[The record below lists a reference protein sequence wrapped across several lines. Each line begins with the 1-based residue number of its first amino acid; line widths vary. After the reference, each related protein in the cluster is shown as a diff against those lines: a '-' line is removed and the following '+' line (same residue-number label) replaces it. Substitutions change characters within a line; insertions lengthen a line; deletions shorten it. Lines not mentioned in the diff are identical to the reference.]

1 MSRRPPQPELPISG
15 AFPKPRRGLSP
26 AQMWHAFSM
35 LLTREVLRFGRIWVQ
50 TILPPMIMTS
60 LYFIVFGHLIG
71 PRVGKIEGVPY
82 ISFLVPGLILMSVIT
97 QSYANVVSSF
107 YGAKFARHIEELLVS
122 PMPHW
127 LIVLGYLAGGVARG
141 LAVGAAVTFVAVF
154 FAKIQVHDFTA
165 LILVMVLTSAVFS
178 LGGMINAIYA
188 NSFDHISIV
197 PTFVLTPLTYLGGVF
212 YSIQMLPPFWQQVS
226 LFNPILYIISGFR
239 HAMLG
244 ISDVPVYS
252 TYLILIAAIIVLY
265 SFTLFLFHRGIG
277 MRG

>member
-1 MSRRPPQPELPISG
+1 MNPQKKLPISG
-15 AFPKPRRGLSP
+15 EFPATSGGMNARQMFNAFL
-26 AQMWHAFSM
+26 M

-60 LYFIVFGHLIG
+60 LYFVVFGHLIG
-71 PRVGKIEGVPY
+71 PRVGEIDGVPY
-82 ISFLVPGLILMSVIT
+82 INYLVPGLILMSVIT

-127 LIVLGYLAGGVARG
+127 LIILGYLAGGVARG
-141 LAVGAAVTFVAVF
+141 LSVGAAVTVVALF
-154 FAKIQVHDFTA
+154 FANLQVHDVLA
-165 LILVMVLTSAVFS
+165 LLLVALLTSALFS

-188 NSFDHISIV
+188 SSFDHISIV

-212 YSIQMLPPFWQQVS
+212 YSIHMLPPFWQQVS
-226 LFNPILYIISGFR
+226 LFNPILYIINGFR
-239 HAMLG
+239 YAMLG
-244 ISDVPVYS
+244 ISDVPVYT
-252 TYLILIAAIIVLY
+252 TYLILVVTIMI
-265 SFTLFLFHRGIG
+265 LFAYTMRLFRKGIG

>member
-1 MSRRPPQPELPISG
+1 MKPQEELPISG
-15 AFPKPRRGLSP
+15 EFMRPARGMSARQMFNAF
-26 AQMWHAFSM
+26 AM
-35 LLTREVLRFGRIWVQ
+35 LVTREILRFSRIWLQ

-60 LYFIVFGHLIG
+60 LYFVVFGHLIG
-71 PRVGKIEGVPY
+71 PRVGEIDGVPY
-82 ISFLVPGLILMSVIT
+82 INFLVPGLILMAVIT

-127 LIVLGYLAGGVARG
+127 LIILGYLAGGVARG
-141 LAVGAAVTFVAVF
+141 LSVGAAVTLVALF
-154 FAKIQVHDFTA
+154 FANLQVHDVLA
-165 LILVMVLTSAVFS
+165 LILVAALTSAVFS

-212 YSIQMLPPFWQQVS
+212 YSIHMLPPFWQQVS
-226 LFNPILYIISGFR
+226 LFNPILYIINGFR
-239 HAMLG
+239 YAMLG
-244 ISDVPVYS
+244 ISDVPVY
-252 TYLILIAAIIVLY
+252 TAYLILLLTIVILFAY
-265 SFTLFLFHRGIG
+265 TLRLFRKGIG

>member
-1 MSRRPPQPELPISG
+1 MQSNQELPISG
-15 AFPKPRRGLSP
+15 EFAPPARGLSP
-26 AQMWHAFSM
+26 AQKWHAFMM
-35 LLTREVLRFGRIWVQ
+35 LLTREVLRFGRIWMQ

-71 PRVGKIEGVPY
+71 PRVGEIDGVPY
-82 ISFLVPGLILMSVIT
+82 ISYLVPGLILMSVIT

-122 PMPHW
+122 PMPYW
-127 LIVLGYLAGGVARG
+127 LIILGYLAGGVARG
-141 LAVGAAVTFVAVF
+141 LAVGAAVTGVALF
-154 FAKIQVHDFTA
+154 FADIRVHDVLVLLLVAGLTA
-165 LILVMVLTSAVFS
+165 ALFS

-212 YSIQMLPPFWQQVS
+212 YSIHMLPPFWQQVS
-226 LFNPILYIISGFR
+226 LFNPILYIINGFR
-239 HAMLG
+239 YAMLG
-244 ISDVPVYS
+244 ISDVPVLA
-252 TYLILIAAIIVLY
+252 TFAILIVAFVGLFA
-265 SFTLFLFHRGIG
+265 FTLRLFHKGIG

>member
-1 MSRRPPQPELPISG
+1 MQPNQELPISG
-15 AFPKPRRGLSP
+15 AFPPPKRGLSTV
-26 AQMWHAFSM
+26 QTWHAFMM
-35 LLTREVLRFGRIWVQ
+35 LLTREVLRFGRIWMQ

-71 PRVGKIEGVPY
+71 PRVGRIDGVPY
-82 ISFLVPGLILMSVIT
+82 INYLVPGLILMSVIT

-122 PMPHW
+122 PMPYW
-127 LIVLGYLAGGVARG
+127 LIILGYLAGGVARG
-141 LAVGAAVTFVAVF
+141 LAVGAAVTVVALF
-154 FAKIQVHDFTA
+154 FADIRVHDIF
-165 LILVMVLTSAVFS
+165 ILLLVAILTSALFS

-212 YSIQMLPPFWQQVS
+212 YSIHMLPPFWQHVS
-226 LFNPILYIISGFR
+226 LFNPILYIINGFR
-239 HAMLG
+239 YAMLG
-244 ISDVPVYS
+244 ISDVPLFA
-252 TYLILIAAIIVLY
+252 TFGILIAAVAG
-265 SFTLFLFHRGIG
+265 LFLFTLRLFHKGIG

>member
-1 MSRRPPQPELPISG
+1 MSARQMFN
-15 AFPKPRRGLSP
+15 AF
-26 AQMWHAFSM
+26 AM
-35 LLTREVLRFGRIWVQ
+35 LVTREILRFSRIWLQ

-60 LYFIVFGHLIG
+60 LYFVVFGHLIG
-71 PRVGKIEGVPY
+71 PRVGKIDGVPY
-82 ISFLVPGLILMSVIT
+82 INFLVPGLILMAVIT

-127 LIVLGYLAGGVARG
+127 LIILGYLAGGVARG
-141 LAVGAAVTFVAVF
+141 LSVGAAVTLVALF
-154 FAKIQVHDFTA
+154 FANLQVHDVLA
-165 LILVMVLTSAVFS
+165 LILVAALTSAVFS

-212 YSIQMLPPFWQQVS
+212 YSIHMLPPFWQQVS
-226 LFNPILYIISGFR
+226 LFNPILYIINGFR
-239 HAMLG
+239 YAMLG
-244 ISDVPVYS
+244 ISDVPVY
-252 TYLILIAAIIVLY
+252 TAYLILLLTIVILFAY
-265 SFTLFLFHRGIG
+265 TLRLFRKGIG

>member
-1 MSRRPPQPELPISG
+1 MSTKPPPSLPISG
-15 AFPKPRRGLSP
+15 EFPKPASGMSP
-26 AQMWHAFSM
+26 RQMWHAFVM

-71 PRVGKIEGVPY
+71 PRVGEIEGVPY
-82 ISFLVPGLILMSVIT
+82 INFLVPGLILMSVIT

-127 LIVLGYLAGGVARG
+127 LIILGYLAGGMARG
-141 LAVGAAVTFVAVF
+141 LAVGAAVTLVAVF
-154 FAKIQVHDFTA
+154 FAKIQVNDFTA
-165 LILVMVLTSAVFS
+165 LILVMLLTSAVFS

-197 PTFVLTPLTYLGGVF
+197 PTFILTPLTYLGGVF

-244 ISDVPVYS
+244 ISDVPVVS
-252 TYLILIAAIIVLY
+252 TYAILLAAIVVLY
-265 SFTLFLFHRGIG
+265 GFTLFLFHRGIG

>member
-1 MSRRPPQPELPISG
+1 MKPQEELPISG
-15 AFPKPRRGLSP
+15 EFTRPVRGMSARQMFNAF
-26 AQMWHAFSM
+26 AM
-35 LLTREVLRFGRIWVQ
+35 LVTREILRFSRIWLQ

-60 LYFIVFGHLIG
+60 LYFVVFGHLIG
-71 PRVGKIEGVPY
+71 PRVGKIDGVPY
-82 ISFLVPGLILMSVIT
+82 INFLVPGLILMAVIT

-127 LIVLGYLAGGVARG
+127 LIILGYLAGGVARG
-141 LAVGAAVTFVAVF
+141 LSVGAAVTLVALF
-154 FAKIQVHDFTA
+154 FANLQVHDVLA
-165 LILVMVLTSAVFS
+165 LILVAALTSAVFS

-212 YSIQMLPPFWQQVS
+212 YSIHMLPPFWQQVS
-226 LFNPILYIISGFR
+226 LFNPILYIINGFR
-239 HAMLG
+239 YAMLG
-244 ISDVPVYS
+244 ISDVPVY
-252 TYLILIAAIIVLY
+252 TAYLILLLTIVILFAY
-265 SFTLFLFHRGIG
+265 TLRLFRKGIG

>member
-1 MSRRPPQPELPISG
+1 MKLQNERPIPVESTSSASGMSPRQMLN
-15 AFPKPRRGLSP
+15 AFL
-26 AQMWHAFSM
+26 M
-35 LLTREVLRFGRIWVQ
+35 LFTREVLRFGRIWLQ

-71 PRVGKIEGVPY
+71 PRVGEIDGVPY
-82 ISFLVPGLILMSVIT
+82 INYLVPGLILMAVIT

-127 LIVLGYLAGGVARG
+127 LIILGYLAGGVARG
-141 LAVGAAVTFVAVF
+141 LSVGAAVTLVSLF
-154 FAKIQVHDFTA
+154 FADLRVHDVLA
-165 LILVMVLTSAVFS
+165 LLLVATLTSAVFS

-188 NSFDHISIV
+188 SSFDHISIV

-212 YSIQMLPPFWQQVS
+212 YSIHMLPPFWQQVS
-226 LFNPILYIISGFR
+226 LFNPILYIINGFR
-239 HAMLG
+239 YAMLG
-244 ISDVPVYS
+244 ISDVPVYTS
-252 TYLILIAAIIVLY
+252 YLILLVTIVILY
-265 SFTLFLFHRGIG
+265 AYTLRLFRKGIG

>member
-1 MSRRPPQPELPISG
+1 MNTKPQPSLPISG
-15 AFPKPRRGLSP
+15 EFPKPAVGMSP
-26 AQMWHAFSM
+26 RQMWHAFSM

-71 PRVGKIEGVPY
+71 PRVGEIEGVPY
-82 ISFLVPGLILMSVIT
+82 INFLVPGLILMSVIT

-127 LIVLGYLAGGVARG
+127 LIILGYLAGGVARG
-141 LAVGAAVTFVAVF
+141 LAVGAAVTLVAVF

-197 PTFVLTPLTYLGGVF
+197 PTFILTPLTYLGGVF

-244 ISDVPVYS
+244 ISDVPVVS
-252 TYLILIAAIIVLY
+252 TYLILLVAIAALY
-265 SFTLFLFHRGIG
+265 SFTLYLFHRGIG

>member
-1 MSRRPPQPELPISG
+1 MSTHIEHTTPNDAQN
-15 AFPKPRRGLSP
+15 GLSLR
-26 AQMWHAFSM
+26 QTFNAFYT
-35 LLTREVLRFGRIWVQ
+35 LLVREVLRFGRIWVQ

-71 PRVGKIEGVPY
+71 PRVGEIDGVPY
-82 ISFLVPGLILMSVIT
+82 INYLVPGLILMSVIT

-127 LIVLGYLAGGVARG
+127 LIIVGYLAGGVARG
-141 LAVGAAVTFVAVF
+141 LSVGAAVTLVAVF
-154 FAKIQVHDFTA
+154 FAELSVHSVLA
-165 LILVMVLTSAVFS
+165 LLGVALLTSTLFA
-178 LGGMINAIYA
+178 LGGLINAIYA

-212 YSIQMLPPFWQQVS
+212 YSIHMLPPFWQSVS
-226 LFNPILYIISGFR
+226 MFNPVLYIINGFR
-239 HAMLG
+239 YAMLG
-244 ISDVPVYS
+244 ISDVPIYT
-252 TYLILIAAIIVLY
+252 TYLILIVSIVLLFA
-265 SFTLFLFHRGIG
+265 FTLRLFHRGIG